1 MVVEV
6 NSSKKKTEEHTR
18 QIFTQI
24 IGELTK
30 MVTTKVYSV
39 FIDKCEVYKGKRVD
53 DENRIEITERVIPM
67 TSAEGVITL
76 YLDMVDSLNRELVYS
91 KADIKL
97 LYKTTHFDIWGGT
110 G

>member
-53 DENRIEITERVIPM
+53 DENRIEITKRVIPM

-97 LYKTTHFDIWGGT
+97 LYKTTHFDIWDGT